1 MNFQHCVFWRRI
13 SLSMVFASL
22 LTGCFASDEAAE
34 FSGRYANQNN
44 ADKLV
49 FNNKMVEIQSGDQV
63 VIAPFT
69 IDNDMVVIE
78 VKRSSQEKRPDI
90 VMRIHGDGELLTCS
104 ACAIYNL
111 SNVWTQEK

>member
-1 MNFQHCVFWRRI
+1 V
-13 SLSMVFASL
+13 LASL
-22 LTGCFASDEAAE
+22 LTGCFDSNETAE
-34 FSGRYANQNN
+34 FSGHYVNQNN

-49 FNNKMVEIQSGDQV
+49 FNNKQIEIQSNGQV
-63 VIAPFT
+63 VVAPFT
-69 IDNDMVVIE
+69 IDDDMVIIE

-111 SNVWTQEK
+111 SNIWTREK